1 MCGSRCL
8 SVQMWPNDNG
18 RIHHETVSDHL
29 RVLRLYEVFFD
40 LSSSRECVDLVDGQ
54 TTLLA
59 LVKSRGIKVH
69 GNLGSAIQ
77 TTADFLKSSSLN
89 NGMTAEELITYKL
102 RYLGGKIVLGVV
114 LKHLFVV
121 QEIEASFRPSRHQR
135 YR

>member
-1 MCGSRCL
+1 M
-8 SVQMWPNDNG
+8 
-18 RIHHETVSDHL
+18 
-29 RVLRLYEVFFD
+29 YEVFFD
-40 LSSSRECVDLVDGQ
+40 LFPFRECVDLVDGQ

-102 RYLGGKIVLGVV
+102 R
-114 LKHLFVV
+114 
-121 QEIEASFRPSRHQR
+121 
-135 YR
+135 